1 LVNWLSGFAPVEHSA
16 PPRKDMMGMCG
27 FRFVDVDAVLV
38 EGVIKKYYR
47 RRRAVKC
54 TRK

>member
-1 LVNWLSGFAPVEHSA
+1 MNWLSGFAPVEHSA
-16 PPRKDMMGMCG
+16 PPRNDMTGMSG

-38 EGVIKKYYR
+38 EGGIKKYDR
-47 RRRAVKC
+47 RKRAVKC